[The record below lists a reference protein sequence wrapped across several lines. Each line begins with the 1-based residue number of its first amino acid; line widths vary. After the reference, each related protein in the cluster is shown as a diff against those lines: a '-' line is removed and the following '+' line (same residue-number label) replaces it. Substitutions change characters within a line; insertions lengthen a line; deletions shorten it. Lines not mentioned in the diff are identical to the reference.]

1 MTRYFAAYN
10 LVCGPVVDDQN
21 HLLGAVTVDDL
32 LDHLLP
38 HDWRVDAQE
47 ELDAAGAAGGSS

>member
-1 MTRYFAAYN
+1 
-10 LVCGPVVDDQN
+10 VVDDEK

-38 HDWRVDAQE
+38 HDWRVRQEDPELPGEDELTDAP
-47 ELDAAGAAGGSS
+47 LPAAGGPS

>member
-1 MTRYFAAYN
+1 
-10 LVCGPVVDDQN
+10 VVDDQN

-38 HDWRVDAQE
+38 HDWRVDMQE
-47 ELDAAGAAGGSS
+47 FDTTGRVNGRGGSE